1 MCVKAVMGRTFFV
14 IQITFSNNRTLCFF
28 FLHITLGSIFKIC
41 YDKWI
46 CTAGRKKHYH
56 AACVLLR
63 RVVLTCATSELD
75 VMVGCGKQPPNS
87 ACFRLVSLN
96 HLLAGVITASILS
109 HTRILPIREEAA
121 HHPHPLNMQFIKPA
135 TASRASHINGILWRD
150 EAFTRFM
157 LCCQMNSHRWCFF
170 VF

>member
-1 MCVKAVMGRTFFV
+1 MISGYALQVERNIIMLPVFC
-14 IQITFSNNRTLCFF
+14 C
-28 FLHITLGSIFKIC
+28 
-41 YDKWI
+41 
-46 CTAGRKKHYH
+46 
-56 AACVLLR
+56 
-63 RVVLTCATSELD
+63 VVLTCATSELD

-121 HHPHPLNMQFIKPA
+121 HHLHPLNMQFIKPL
-135 TASRASHINGILWRD
+135 TASHASHINAILWRD

-157 LCCQMNSHRWCFF
+157 PCCQMNSHADVFLYFNDRWQWHTCRAEPSRRY
-170 VF
+170 